1 MSLTGRV
8 TATRGAL
15 IRLRNNLKLIQDG
28 KNILKVKRDRLVGEL
43 NNLIKQL
50 GRRDLLEKRLMEI
63 YDEFMQATVNLGY
76 EHLASSALPVSKI
89 KIDFKPVSIMGV
101 VVPKL
106 EIRETPRID
115 SIQDLELHNAAQK
128 LGDLMSDVLFI
139 AQIETEIERIANE
152 LLRIN
157 RKVNALER
165 IIIPSAEKQVAYIQD
180 LLLDEDLED
189 FSRTKH
195 VRNVIGREKV
205 SQTV

>member
-15 IRLRNNLKLIQDG
+15 IRLRSNLKLIQDG

-50 GRRDLLEKRLMEI
+50 GKRDLLEKRLKEI

-76 EHLASSALPVSKI
+76 EHLASSALPVSRI
-89 KIDFKPVSIMGV
+89 KIDVKPISVMGV

-106 EIRETPRID
+106 KIKEKPRID
-115 SIQDLELHNAAQK
+115 SIQDLELYNAARK
-128 LGDLMSDVLFI
+128 LGDLMNDLLSI
-139 AQIETEIERIANE
+139 AQVETEIERIANE

-165 IIIPSAEKQVAYIQD
+165 IIIPSAEKQVTYIQE
-180 LLLDEDLED
+180 LLLDEDLEE

-195 VRNVIGREKV
+195 VRNVIGREKS
-205 SQTV
+205 SQAQ

>member
-15 IRLRNNLKLIQDG
+15 IRLRGNLKLIQDG

-50 GRRDLLEKRLMEI
+50 GKREMLEARLAEI
-63 YDEFMQATVNLGY
+63 YDAFKEATASLGL
-76 EHLASSALPVSKI
+76 EHVASSALPISKI
-89 KIDFKPVSIMGV
+89 KIDVRPVSVMGV

-106 EIRETPRID
+106 KVTERPRID
-115 SIQDLELHNAAQK
+115 SIEEMELYSVAEK
-128 LGDLMSDVLFI
+128 LGDLMSELLFI
-139 AQIETEIERIANE
+139 AQVETAIERIANE

-165 IIIPSAEKQVAYIQD
+165 IIIPSAERQVRYIQE

-195 VRNVIGREKV
+195 VRNVIGREKS
-205 SQTV
+205 SQNK

>member
-15 IRLRNNLKLIQDG
+15 IKLKTNLKLVTDG

-43 NNLIKQL
+43 NNLIKEFD
-50 GRRDLLEKRLMEI
+50 RRKKLENRLTGVYE
-63 YDEFMQATVNLGY
+63 DFKEATANLGY
-76 EHLASSALPVSKI
+76 EHVASTSLSIPKI
-89 KIDFKPVSIMGV
+89 KIQVRPISIMGV
-101 VVPKL
+101 IVPKITVK
-106 EIRETPRID
+106 EKPRTD
-115 SIQDLELHNAAQK
+115 SIEDMELYKIANDMRELIDELLH
-128 LGDLMSDVLFI
+128 V

-165 IIIPSAEKQVAYIQD
+165 VIIPSAEKQVRYIEE
-180 LLLDEDLED
+180 LLLDEDLEE

-205 SQTV
+205 

>member
-15 IRLRNNLKLIQDG
+15 IKLRSNLKLVTDG

-43 NNLIKQL
+43 NNLIKEFD
-50 GRRDLLEKRLMEI
+50 RRKKLEKRLTWI
-63 YDEFMQATVNLGY
+63 YEDFKEATANLGY
-76 EHLASSALPVSKI
+76 EHIASTALPISKI
-89 KIDFKPVSIMGV
+89 KIHIRPISIMGV
-101 VVPKL
+101 IVPKITVK
-106 EIRETPRID
+106 EKPRID
-115 SIQDLELHNAAQK
+115 SIQDMELYKIAGN
-128 LGDLMSDVLFI
+128 MSDLIDELLHI

-165 IIIPSAEKQVAYIQD
+165 VIIPSAEKQVRYIEE
-180 LLLDEDLED
+180 LLLDEDLEE

-195 VRNVIGREKV
+195 VRNVIGREKI
-205 SQTV
+205 

>member
-15 IRLRNNLKLIQDG
+15 IKLKTNLKLVTDG

-43 NNLIKQL
+43 NNLIKEFD
-50 GRRDLLEKRLMEI
+50 RRKKLENRLTGVYE
-63 YDEFMQATVNLGY
+63 DFKEATANLGY
-76 EHLASSALPVSKI
+76 EHVASTSLSISKI
-89 KIDFKPVSIMGV
+89 KIQVRPISIMGV
-101 VVPKL
+101 IVPKITVK
-106 EIRETPRID
+106 EKPRID
-115 SIQDLELHNAAQK
+115 SIEDMELYKIANDMRDLIDELLH
-128 LGDLMSDVLFI
+128 V

-165 IIIPSAEKQVAYIQD
+165 VIIPSAEKQVRYIEE
-180 LLLDEDLED
+180 LLLDEDLEE

-205 SQTV
+205 

>member
-15 IRLRNNLKLIQDG
+15 MRLRSNLQLVQDG

-50 GRRDLLEKRLMEI
+50 GKRDVLERRLAEL
-63 YDEFMQATVNLGY
+63 YDAFRDATVNLGF
-76 EHLASSALPVSKI
+76 ERVASSALPISKI
-89 KIDFKPVSIMGV
+89 KIDVKPVSIMGV

-106 EIRETPRID
+106 KIIERPRID
-115 SIQDLELHNAAQK
+115 SVEEMELHSVAEK
-128 LGDLMSDVLFI
+128 LGDLMSELLLV

-165 IIIPSAEKQVAYIQD
+165 IIIPSAEKQVRYIQE

-195 VRNVIGREKV
+195 VRNVIGREK
-205 SQTV
+205 SLEIK